1 MGFPRRLLNEG
12 EEIAYDLRPH
22 WWYFLQPGIVAI
34 GVVALLVGVLRLDG
48 DLRAAGL
55 WVFAAAAGS
64 WAVWSSWE
72 LLKWRS
78 THFVVTSD
86 RLVFRSGVLTRHGR
100 EIPLERVDDVTFR
113 QSLWERIIGTGD
125 LLVESAG
132 EQDRQRFTDI
142 PHPETVCQEIY
153 RRIEAREARRARGTA
168 RRSDASVAPA
178 APAAPPAPGV
188 GGAARAP
195 GAPGDATEA
204 AAAGAA
210 ASIPQQIRELAEL
223 RDQGIVSQE
232 EFEAKKRELLDRM

>member
-22 WWYFLQPGIVAI
+22 WWYFLQPGIVAV

-78 THFVVTSD
+78 THLVVTSD
-86 RLVFRSGVLTRHGR
+86 RLVFRSGVLTRQGR

-125 LLVESAG
+125 LLVESVG
-132 EQDRQRFTDI
+132 EQGRQRFTDV
-142 PHPETVCQEIY
+142 PHPETVQQEVY
-153 RRIEAREARRARGTA
+153 RQIEAHEAHEAHEARRARGTP
-168 RRSDASVAPA
+168 RRAGAPA
-178 APAAPPAPGV
+178 APAVGGVPGV
-188 GGAARAP
+188 RGTPGAAA
-195 GAPGDATEA
+195 G
-204 AAAGAA
+204 AGAA

-223 RDQGIVSQE
+223 RDQGIVSEE